1 MNPSRALPSA
11 VLFDMDGVI
20 TDTAAVHAVAWK
32 RLFDDALLREG
43 IDVEPFD
50 AVEDYRAHVDGK
62 AREQGVRS
70 YLAARGV
77 DIAEGT
83 PEDAPGT
90 FTVYGLAAEKQH
102 HFDREL
108 SVGGVRVFDDAV
120 TLIRQLR
127 DADVPVG
134 LVTSS
139 RNSVTVLN
147 KAGLLD
153 LFDVRVDGN
162 TAIERNL
169 PGKPRPDLFL
179 HAAEQLSAD
188 PVATVVFEDA
198 RSGVE
203 AAFAGRFGL
212 IVGVARDGADGHDLW
227 EAGADRVLRTIGTID
242 LTLGWDKSKGPRP
255 DPHLLA
261 FDDYDP
267 ENERH
272 REALFGTGNGYWGSR
287 ASLPGTVDDGV
298 HYPGTYLAGVYNRV
312 QTDLTDTAGIIAET
326 EHIIN
331 APDWTY
337 LRVTDKQGHRLL
349 PSDDTLLDYRQ
360 ELSMD
365 TGISRRIIRRRDAE
379 DRVTTVTVEQLQS
392 MSDAHTAALRVIVH
406 PENWSG
412 AITVVSAVNG
422 DVRNRN
428 VTDDHSL
435 ETRHL
440 STPVKHHLDGR
451 TVLLETQTKQSDVDI
466 AIATRTTVRPSFGAP
481 VNGTE
486 ADDAW
491 LVGQSFTVDAM
502 AGRDVVIEKLASAA
516 TSRDRALSTPLRDAE
531 KHIMRM
537 PDYEELVSAHS
548 RRWERHWKVFGMKL
562 PTGRTDAL
570 ALSFNAFHVL
580 QNTALVNRDLDAG
593 TPARGLYGEGYRGHI
608 FWDEIFVYPMLTMRQ
623 PALTRALL
631 LYRYRRLDEARQ
643 MADQEGLRGARFPWQ
658 SGSDGREETPSQ
670 LYNPMNG
677 EWMADNSH
685 HQYHVGLDAAYSV
698 WQYYQVTGDLAFLTD
713 VGAEL
718 LIEVARMFA
727 SKATYDPETDR
738 YSIAGVMG
746 PDEFHDGYPD
756 APGEGLR
763 DNAYTNVL
771 ASWALSRARIA
782 LGHLDPHV
790 AASLRDQLGLTHAE
804 IEEWDHIAR
813 RLRLVFHED
822 GVLSQFDGYE
832 DLKEFDWEGYKEKYG
847 DIGRLDLI
855 LGSEGDSPNAYKVSK
870 QADTVMLFYLFSA
883 DELGALLARMG
894 YRMSRDEVA
903 RTINYYYDR
912 SSHGST
918 LSEFVHA
925 WAFSRCDLDKS
936 WRMYQDALLADL
948 ENSKGS
954 STGEGIHLGVMAGTV
969 DMLIRAY
976 SGLQIRG
983 DDLVLDPNVPS
994 AVPELE
1000 FQIHFRGQPVQIIVE
1015 QDEVSLELHRGS
1027 QLPLN
1032 VVVRG
1037 VHRKLNPGERWV
1049 APLPLRE

>member
-1 MNPSRALPSA
+1 MSPRPQPSA

-20 TDTAAVHAVAWK
+20 TDTAALHAAAWK
-32 RLFDDALLREG
+32 RLFDDAFLREG
-43 IDVEPFD
+43 HAVAPFD
-50 AVEDYRAHVDGK
+50 LRADYRAHVDGK
-62 AREQGVRS
+62 PREEGVRA
-70 YLAARGV
+70 YLTARGV
-77 DIAEGT
+77 PVAEGS
-83 PEDAPGT
+83 PEDPPGV
-90 FTVYGLAAEKQH
+90 FTVHGLAAEKQTY
-102 HFDREL
+102 FDREL
-108 SVGGVRVFDDAV
+108 ADNGAVVFDDAV
-120 TLIRQLR
+120 ALLRRLR
-127 DADVPVG
+127 DTDIPLG

-139 RNSVTVLN
+139 RNSHTVLTR
-147 KAGLLD
+147 AGLLD

-162 TAIERNL
+162 TALERGL
-169 PGKPRPDLFL
+169 PGKPAPDLFR
-179 HAAEQLSAD
+179 HAAAELGAAPAD
-188 PVATVVFEDA
+188 TVVFEDA
-198 RSGVE
+198 RSGVA

-212 IVGVARDGADGHDLW
+212 IVGVARGDSDGHDLW
-227 EAGADRVLRTIGTID
+227 EAGADRVLRDIGTID
-242 LTLGWDKSKGPRP
+242 LSLGWDRAKGEQPNPR
-255 DPHLLA
+255 LLA
-261 FDDYDP
+261 FDDFDP
-267 ENERH
+267 ARERN

-287 ASLPGTVDDGV
+287 AAVPGSVDDGT

-312 QTDLTDTAGIIAET
+312 QSDLTDTAGVIAET

-337 LRVTDKQGHRLL
+337 VQVTDREGHRLL
-349 PSDDTLLDYRQ
+349 PSTDPLLDYRQ
-360 ELSMD
+360 ELCMD
-365 TGISRRIIRRRDAE
+365 TGVSRRTTRRRATDG
-379 DRVTTVTVEQLQS
+379 RITTVTVEQLQS
-392 MSDAHTAALRVIVH
+392 MSDAHTAALRVRIH

-412 AITVVSAVNG
+412 AVTILSAING

-440 STPVKHHLDGR
+440 HEPVPHHLDGR
-451 TVLLETQTKQSDVDI
+451 TILLETETTQSDVDI
-466 AIATRTTVRPSFGAP
+466 ALAARTTVRPALGQP
-481 VNGTE
+481 VNGSE
-486 ADDAW
+486 ADAHR

-502 AGRDVVIEKLASAA
+502 AGRDVVIEKVVAAA
-516 TSRDRALSTPLRDAE
+516 TSRDHALSTPLRDAE
-531 KHIMRM
+531 KRIMRL
-537 PDYEELVSAHS
+537 PEYDDLAAAHA
-548 RRWERHWKVFGMKL
+548 RRWERHWKVFGMNL

-570 ALSFNAFHVL
+570 ALTFNTFHVL
-580 QNTALVNRDLDAG
+580 QNTALVTRDLDAG

-608 FWDEIFVYPMLTMRQ
+608 FWDEIFAYPMLTMRQ

-631 LYRYRRLDEARQ
+631 LYRYRRLDEARH
-643 MADQEGLRGARFPWQ
+643 MAQTEGLRGARFPWQ

-670 LYNPMNG
+670 LFNPING
-677 EWMADNSH
+677 EWMPDNSH
-685 HQYHVGLDAAYSV
+685 HQYHVGLDTAYSV
-698 WQYYQVTGDLAFLTD
+698 WQYYQVTGDQAFLTD

-771 ASWALSRARIA
+771 ASWVLSRATIA

-790 AASLRDQLGLTHAE
+790 AASLRDQLGVTPSEA
-804 IEEWDHIAR
+804 EEWERISR
-813 RLRLVFHED
+813 RLRLVFHHD

-832 DLKEFDWEGYKEKYG
+832 DLKEFDWQGYQEKYG
-847 DIGRLDLI
+847 NIGRLDLI
-855 LGSEGDSPNAYKVSK
+855 LGAEGDSPNAYKVSK

-894 YRMSRDEVA
+894 YQMSREQVT

-918 LSEFVHA
+918 LSEFIHA
-925 WAFSRCDLDKS
+925 WAFSRCDLDRS

-948 ENSKGS
+948 KNTRGS
-954 STGEGIHLGVMAGTV
+954 STGEGIHLGVMGGTV
-969 DMLIRAY
+969 DMPIRAY

-983 DDLVLDPNVPS
+983 DDLVLDPNVPR
-994 AVPELE
+994 AVPEIE
-1000 FQIHFRGQPVQIIVE
+1000 YQIHFRGQPVQINLK

-1027 QLPLN
+1027 QRPLD